1 MAFNEFKSICYVIP
15 QIVTHHR
22 LNIDYETLN
31 LMLFYNIAETVEYFT
46 DHRYLYSQ
54 STAEMLNILKCDV
67 FIKSY
72 STAATL
78 QATQKCN

>member
-1 MAFNEFKSICYVIP
+1 MAINEFKSICYVIP

-22 LNIDYETLN
+22 LNIGYETLN
-31 LMLFYNIAETVEYFT
+31 LMFYNIAETVEYFT

-54 STAEMLNILKCDV
+54 PTAEMLNIFKCDV
-67 FIKSY
+67 FIKFY

-78 QATQKCN
+78 QTTQNVIN